1 MKRTLL
7 IGLIFLAAACKEKQH
22 RNLSAQEIVD
32 RSIEVAGGDRYGH
45 SSVSFRFR
53 DRTYT
58 MDSYTGH
65 RLLKRITETDTA
77 VVTDIKEGNEFRRL
91 LNDSLVRVP
100 DTMAVKYAN
109 SVNSVHYF
117 AYLPYG
123 LNDRAV
129 NKELLGEATLNG
141 KSYYKIRVT
150 FDRQGGGSDY
160 DDVFLYWI
168 NRDTFTPDFLAYEY
182 HTDGGGIRFREA
194 YNERYVNGIRFVDY
208 HNYMAEEG
216 SDLLKLDSLFRAGSL
231 KWLSDI
237 ELEDIRVSPGN
248 YN

>member
-1 MKRTLL
+1 MISLL
-7 IGLIFLAAACKEKQH
+7 FLATACKEKKH
-22 RNLSAQEIVD
+22 PGLNAQEIVD
-32 RSIEVAGGDRYGH
+32 RSIEAAGGDRYGR
-45 SSVSFRFR
+45 SAVSFVFR
-53 DRTYT
+53 GRTYT
-58 MDSYTGH
+58 MESYSGR
-65 RLLKRITETDTA
+65 RLLKRITVTDTA

-91 LNDSLVRVP
+91 MNDSLVQVP

-123 LNDRAV
+123 LNDKAV
-129 NKELLGEATLNG
+129 NKELLGEATLDG

-150 FDRQGGGSDY
+150 FDRLGGGSDY
-160 DDVFLYWI
+160 EDVFIYWI
-168 NRDTFTPDFLAYEY
+168 NKETFAVDFLAYEY

-194 YNERYVNGIRFVDY
+194 YNERYVNGIRFADH
-208 HNYMAEEG
+208 HNYQAETG
-216 SDLLKLDSLFRAGSL
+216 TDLLQLDSLFLTGSL
-231 KWLSDI
+231 TWLSDI